1 MTLIIVDERCT
12 LFTATSNGYGQR
24 TSLGDYRAIGRGG
37 QGVRAIQISERN
49 GKVVAATQVYD
60 DDEVL
65 LISDHGTLVR
75 IRVAEV
81 SVIGRN
87 TQGVRLINLSSGEHL
102 VGIESVRGIPEET
115 PSGGI

>member
-1 MTLIIVDERCT
+1 M
-12 LFTATSNGYGQR
+12 A
-24 TSLGDYRAIGRGG
+24 DYRAIGRGG
-37 QGVRAIQISERN
+37 QGVRAIQVNERN

-65 LISDHGTLVR
+65 LISDQGTLVR

-87 TQGVRLINLSSGEHL
+87 TQGVRLIQLAEAEQL
-102 VGIESVRGIPEET
+102 VGLESIHPVVET
-115 PSGGI
+115 NDL